1 MVEPTCQGVL
11 ETSRDSADSAEPQ
24 APTSAVAESQQQ
36 DETPNPPPSSTTAT
50 TPTPTPTTKEDW
62 EIERDHA
69 KEQGDQAFRMG
80 GYRTA
85 IDHYSHA
92 IELDPDFVVA
102 YSNRSAAYL
111 KNNEKSKALHDA
123 ERVTDLDPQLSKGWS
138 RRAAALHALKRW
150 PHALEAYQKVLELDV
165 TNAVAQKG
173 LVECQT
179 ELDKAE
185 AQRKR
190 FDEEETLKEGVLAEV
205 APPNDE
211 NPNEEAKGE
220 DEEEDDLLNGFF
232 EEVEEVTKK
241 KEPEPEAA
249 TNKVKNEK
257 ETLGSAQEQ
266 MDRLLQANYEWRNL
280 NPYYVLQLSHVS
292 PGYIPVCRRDL
303 ECSERMHR
311 THRPRLF
318 VCYVHHDRR
327 PREMKSIVGTRPCPC
342 YCTPTRIETIR
353 EPS

>member
-1 MVEPTCQGVL
+1 MAEPPCQDVL
-11 ETSRDSADSAEPQ
+11 ETTVDSADASEPQ
-24 APTSAVAESQQQ
+24 AQPCAVAENQQQ
-36 DETPNPPPSSTTAT
+36 DETPNRPPSSTTTTTTAT
-50 TPTPTPTTKEDW
+50 ATKEDW

-69 KEQGDQAFRMG
+69 KELGDQAFRMG

-123 ERVTDLDPQLSKGWS
+123 ERVTDLDPRLSKGWS

-190 FDEEETLKEGVLAEV
+190 FDDEETLKEGVLAEV
-205 APPNDE
+205 VVPPNDE
-211 NPNEEAKGE
+211 CPNEEAKE
-220 DEEEDDLLNGFF
+220 DDEEEEDDLLNGFF

-241 KEPEPEAA
+241 KEPEPEVA

-280 NPYYVLQLSHVS
+280 NPYYVLQLPHVS
-292 PGYIPVCRRDL
+292 PVCPDVER
-303 ECSERMHR
+303 SERMHR
-311 THRPRLF
+311 THRPSLLL
-318 VCYVHHDRR
+318 
-327 PREMKSIVGTRPCPC
+327 
-342 YCTPTRIETIR
+342 
-353 EPS
+353 

>member
-1 MVEPTCQGVL
+1 MAEPPCQDVL
-11 ETSRDSADSAEPQ
+11 ETTRDSPGAAEPQ
-24 APTSAVAESQQQ
+24 APPSAVAAAENQQQ
-36 DETPNPPPSSTTAT
+36 DETPNRPPSSTTAT
-50 TPTPTPTTKEDW
+50 ATTTTTKEDW

-69 KEQGDQAFRMG
+69 KELGDQAFRMG

-123 ERVTDLDPQLSKGWS
+123 ERVTYLDPQLSKGWS

-190 FDEEETLKEGVLAEV
+190 FDDEETLKEGVLAAV
-205 APPNDE
+205 VPPNDE
-211 NPNEEAKGE
+211 CPNEEAKE
-220 DEEEDDLLNGFF
+220 DEEEEDDLLNGFF

-266 MDRLLQANYEWRNL
+266 MDRLLQENYEWRNL
-280 NPYYVLQLSHVS
+280 NPYYVLQLPHVS
-292 PGYIPVCRRDL
+292 PGHIPVCPDM
-303 ECSERMHR
+303 ESSERMHH
-311 THRPRLF
+311 THLPSLLLLRP
-318 VCYVHHDRR
+318 
-327 PREMKSIVGTRPCPC
+327 P
-342 YCTPTRIETIR
+342 
-353 EPS
+353 